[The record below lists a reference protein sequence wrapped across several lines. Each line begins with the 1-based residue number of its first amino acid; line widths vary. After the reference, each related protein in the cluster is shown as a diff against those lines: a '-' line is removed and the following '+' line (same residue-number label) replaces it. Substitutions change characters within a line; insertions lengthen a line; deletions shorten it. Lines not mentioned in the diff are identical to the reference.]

1 MSQSVQGEKDPQIL
15 AQIREFLNTL
25 NNSGGKPLET
35 LTPQEARQVLVD
47 AQKSVEVDYSGIT
60 ETEREIIQD
69 GITVNIHIVK
79 PANAASEDLPVFM
92 FTHGGGWVL
101 GDYPTHRRLVR
112 DLVVNSGAA
121 AVFTDYTPSPEAQ
134 YPVAI
139 NQIYAATKWVA
150 EHGKEIGVDGSNLAV
165 AGNSVGGNMTAVI
178 CLMAKDKGGPHIKF
192 QLLLWPVTDAD
203 FSRDSWQ
210 KYGEGRFLTAPLMKW
225 MWDNYLPDIEK
236 RKEYY
241 ATPFN
246 ASEDQLKGLP
256 PALVQL
262 AENDI
267 LFDEGLAYARK
278 LDEAGVPTTIQTY
291 NGFIHDYGLLNP
303 LDHIEAV
310 KFSTEQGALALKRA
324 LFGES

>member
-15 AQIREFLNTL
+15 VQIREFLDAL

-60 ETEREIIQD
+60 ETEREITQD

-79 PANAASEDLPVFM
+79 PANAASENLPVFM

-178 CLMAKDKGGPHIKF
+178 CLMAKDKGGPRIKF

-225 MWDNYLPDIEK
+225 MWDNYLPDTEK

-241 ATPFN
+241 ATPFS
-246 ASEDQLKGLP
+246 ATTDQLKDLP

-310 KFSTEQGALALKRA
+310 KFSTEQGALALKKA
-324 LFGES
+324 LFGKS